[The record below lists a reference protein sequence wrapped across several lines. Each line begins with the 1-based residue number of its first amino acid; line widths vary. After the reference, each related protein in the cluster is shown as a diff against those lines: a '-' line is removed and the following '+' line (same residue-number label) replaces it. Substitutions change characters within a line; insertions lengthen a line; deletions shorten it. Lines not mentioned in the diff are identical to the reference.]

1 MARGVASSQAQQQ
14 WFVGTSTAVKLVS
27 SRMRLGGHGH
37 PEVVPSTVQAAIA
50 IVAFFAAAFGLA
62 ATLKSLGTP
71 VFVVVVTMLLT
82 IALILQ
88 AVSESQ
94 WPAYAALALALLAVV
109 ARVAFET
116 AMLNDDR
123 RSRRR

>member
-1 MARGVASSQAQQQ
+1 
-14 WFVGTSTAVKLVS
+14 
-27 SRMRLGGHGH
+27 
-37 PEVVPSTVQAAIA
+37 
-50 IVAFFAAAFGLA
+50 
-62 ATLKSLGTP
+62 
-71 VFVVVVTMLLT
+71 MLLT